1 MFGVKVSLFSLLFV
15 LVGILFAL
23 VGIFLLTV
31 FITSIIK
38 FCNARKNSDVRMS
51 FEQFRRI
58 YNLSP
63 NKWCCYDD
71 YTIDRKE
78 YIKEEGNGIVCKQVW
93 VSMKTYFDFLCLVI
107 WQWKIDRKEKKEET
121 FKDEMKG
128 LKTLSFMINKD
139 AEEIQKRTQKEMEK
153 LAKKIEEIHSNS

>member
-1 MFGVKVSLFSLLFV
+1 MDFIIK
-15 LVGILFAL
+15 LFASICIL
-23 VGIFLLTV
+23 AGIFLLIV
-31 FITSIIK
+31 FVVSIVT

-78 YIKEEGNGIVCKQVW
+78 YIKEDGNGIVCKQVS

-107 WQWKIDRKEKKEET
+107 WQWKIDRAEEKEET
-121 FKDEMKG
+121 FAYEMQG
-128 LKTLSFMINKD
+128 LKTISSMINKD
-139 AEEIQKRTQKEMEK
+139 VEEIQRKTQKEMEK

>member
-1 MFGVKVSLFSLLFV
+1 MDFIIK
-15 LVGILFAL
+15 LFA
-23 VGIFLLTV
+23 
-31 FITSIIK
+31 SIIILAGIAFLIIFIISIIT

-78 YIKEEGNGIVCKQVW
+78 YIKEEGNGIVCKQVS
-93 VSMKTYFDFLCLVI
+93 VSMKTYFDFLCLVV
-107 WQWKIDRKEKKEET
+107 WQWKIDRAEEKEET
-121 FKDEMKG
+121 FAYEMQG
-128 LKTLSFMINKD
+128 LKTISSMINKD
-139 AEEIQKRTQKEMEK
+139 VEEIQRKTQKEMEK

>member
-1 MFGVKVSLFSLLFV
+1 MDFIIK
-15 LVGILFAL
+15 LFASICIL
-23 VGIFLLTV
+23 AGIFLLIV
-31 FITSIIK
+31 FVVSIVT

-78 YIKEEGNGIVCKQVW
+78 YIKEEGNGIVCKQVS
-93 VSMKTYFDFLCLVI
+93 VSMKTYFDFLCLVV
-107 WQWKIDRKEKKEET
+107 WQWKIDRTEKKEET
-121 FKDEMKG
+121 FAYEMQG
-128 LKTLSFMINKD
+128 LNTLSSMINKD
-139 AEEIQKRTQKEMEK
+139 VEEIQRKTQKEMEK
-153 LAKKIEEIHSNS
+153 LTKKIEEIHSNS

>member
-1 MFGVKVSLFSLLFV
+1 MDFIIK
-15 LVGILFAL
+15 LFASICIL
-23 VGIFLLTV
+23 AGIFLLIV
-31 FITSIIK
+31 FVVSIVT

-51 FEQFRRI
+51 FKQFRRI

-63 NKWCCYDD
+63 NKWYYYDD
-71 YTIDRKE
+71 YTLERKE
-78 YIKEEGNGIVCKQVW
+78 YIKKEREGIVAERIC
-93 VSMKTYFDFLCLVI
+93 VSMKTYFDFLCLII
-107 WQWKIDRKEKKEET
+107 WLWKIDRKEQKEEN

-128 LKTLSFMINKD
+128 LKTLSSMINRD

>member
-1 MFGVKVSLFSLLFV
+1 MDFIIK
-15 LVGILFAL
+15 LFA
-23 VGIFLLTV
+23 
-31 FITSIIK
+31 SIIILAGIAFLIIFILSLIT
-38 FCNARKNSDVRMS
+38 FCKARKNSDVRMS

-78 YIKEEGNGIVCKQVW
+78 YIKEEGNGIVCKQVS

-107 WQWKIDRKEKKEET
+107 WQWKIDRAEKKEET
-121 FKDEMKG
+121 FAYEMQG
-128 LKTLSFMINKD
+128 LKTLSSMINKD
-139 AEEIQKRTQKEMEK
+139 VEEIQRKTQKEMEK

>member
-1 MFGVKVSLFSLLFV
+1 MSIIKGFIVVFLV
-15 LVGILFAL
+15 LVS
-23 VGIFLLTV
+23 IFLLIV
-31 FITSIIK
+31 FVVSIVT

-71 YTIDRKE
+71 YTIERKE
-78 YIKEEGNGIVCKQVW
+78 YIKEYGNRTVYKEVS
-93 VSMKTYFDFLCLVI
+93 VSMKTYFDFLCLVF
-107 WQWKIDRKEKKEET
+107 WQWKIDRAENKEET
-121 FKDEMKG
+121 FAYEMQG
-128 LKTLSFMINKD
+128 LKTLSSMINRD

>member
-1 MFGVKVSLFSLLFV
+1 MFSVKVALFGIF
-15 LVGILFAL
+15 LVL
-23 VGIFLLTV
+23 VGIFLLII
-31 FITSIIK
+31 FITSIIM

-78 YIKEEGNGIVCKQVW
+78 YIKEEGNGIVCKQVS

-107 WQWKIDRKEKKEET
+107 WQWKIDRTEKKEET
-121 FKDEMKG
+121 FAYEMQG
-128 LKTLSFMINKD
+128 LKTLSSMINKD
-139 AEEIQKRTQKEMEK
+139 VEEIQRKTQKEMEK

>member
-1 MFGVKVSLFSLLFV
+1 MDFIIK
-15 LVGILFAL
+15 LFASICIL
-23 VGIFLLTV
+23 AGIFLLIV
-31 FITSIIK
+31 FVVSIVT

-78 YIKEEGNGIVCKQVW
+78 YIKEEGNGIVCKQVS

-107 WQWKIDRKEKKEET
+107 WQWKIDRAEKKEET
-121 FKDEMKG
+121 FANEMQG
-128 LKTLSFMINKD
+128 LKTISSMINKD
-139 AEEIQKRTQKEMEK
+139 AEEIQRKTQKEMEK
-153 LAKKIEEIHSNS
+153 LAKKIEEIHSIS

>member
-1 MFGVKVSLFSLLFV
+1 MDFIIK
-15 LVGILFAL
+15 LFASICIL
-23 VGIFLLTV
+23 AGIFLLIV
-31 FITSIIK
+31 FVVSIVT
-38 FCNARKNSDVRMS
+38 FCNARKNSNVRMS

-78 YIKEEGNGIVCKQVW
+78 YIKEEGNGIVCKQVS
-93 VSMKTYFDFLCLVI
+93 VSMKTYFDFLCLVV
-107 WQWKIDRKEKKEET
+107 WQWKIDRTEKKEET
-121 FKDEMKG
+121 FAYELQG
-128 LKTLSFMINKD
+128 LNTLSSMINKD
-139 AEEIQKRTQKEMEK
+139 VEEIQRKTQKEMEK

>member
-1 MFGVKVSLFSLLFV
+1 MFSVKVALFGIFFV
-15 LVGILFAL
+15 L
-23 VGIFLLTV
+23 VGIFLLIV
-31 FITSIIK
+31 FITSIIM

-78 YIKEEGNGIVCKQVW
+78 YIKEEGNGIVCKQVS

-107 WQWKIDRKEKKEET
+107 WQWKIDRTEKKEET
-121 FKDEMKG
+121 FAYEMQG
-128 LKTLSFMINKD
+128 LNTLSSMINKD
-139 AEEIQKRTQKEMEK
+139 VEEIQRKTQKEMEK